1 VVRDAHEHG
10 RHFRY
15 GDDEAQIACGR
26 LAQGNDVDALA
37 VDLNLEL
44 IDLIVVIEHFA
55 SDVAVAF
62 AERVHRTF
70 KRLFGLAPEQE
81 DAIAQ

>member
-1 VVRDAHEHG
+1 
-10 RHFRY
+10 
-15 GDDEAQIACGR
+15 
-26 LAQGNDVDALA
+26 
-37 VDLNLEL
+37 
-44 IDLIVVIEHFA
+44 VIEHFA